1 MECIKLYVPFESI
14 DIKYIEKDEFV
25 FRIFVFRIFVFRI
38 FVFRIFVF
46 RIFVFRIFVF
56 RIFVFFATFLSK
68 MLHFMKTCLLSNS
81 QFNSITTSESCH
93 PKKEPDPPQTESTKV
108 SVPFVPNLT
117 WIINC
122 FERGSGSTVCPTDI
136 PNYRP

>member
-14 DIKYIEKDEFV
+14 DIKYMEKDEFV

-108 SVPFVPNLT
+108 
-117 WIINC
+117 
-122 FERGSGSTVCPTDI
+122 
-136 PNYRP
+136 